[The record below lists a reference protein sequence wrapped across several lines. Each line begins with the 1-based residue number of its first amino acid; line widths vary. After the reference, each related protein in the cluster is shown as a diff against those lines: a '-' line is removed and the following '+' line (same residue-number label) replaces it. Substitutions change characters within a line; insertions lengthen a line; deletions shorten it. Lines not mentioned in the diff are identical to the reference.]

1 MKKALTGLV
10 AFMATSVALFAS
22 MQDREFSC
30 TVVGAGTNAV
40 TYVLRGEL
48 EAIKV
53 DVTAPSTST
62 VTVASDQLTLFSKA
76 SIAADATFLPR
87 AAIQTTAGVAA
98 TFVGGTNNAAN
109 AWYDKQPMAGSVT
122 VTLVGENAASVT
134 NNTKVTLIYKQ

>member
-1 MKKALTGLV
+1 MKKALTGLA

-22 MQDREFSC
+22 MEDRDFSC
-30 TVVGAGTNAV
+30 TVIGTQTNAV

-53 DVTAPSTST
+53 DVTAPSTGT
-62 VTVASDQLTLFSKA
+62 VTVVSDELTLFSKA

-87 AAIQTTAGVAA
+87 AATHTTAGIAA
-98 TFVGGTNNAAN
+98 TFVGGTQNVAN
-109 AWYDKQPMAGSVT
+109 VWYGKQPMAGPVT
-122 VTLVGENAASVT
+122 VTLIGENGAAVT